1 LVEGSFIP
9 VPKFREEC
17 VLSRGM
23 EVAELV
29 KVRKET
35 IVYVQPCAS
44 ERGKLMADIELRK
57 EGEKLIDP
65 ETLCFLLELH
75 RRRFAELKCSPGLG
89 VAKLT
94 WKGKEISVFKSCKL
108 KIQRALDQAEIL
120 RVANSVSRLIW
131 GAAICEVCG
140 RPAVDCASG
149 ECGKCT
155 HGERS
160 VRIDELPNGDLLK
173 KGYAALG
180 RAREFPGEAES
191 SIKEAQYLGLFFVTE
206 AAHKGDAVL
215 GLVLLGE
222 ARKIEL

>member
-1 LVEGSFIP
+1 LVEGNFIP
-9 VPKFREEC
+9 VPKFKEEC

-23 EVAELV
+23 EVSELV

-35 IVYVQPCAS
+35 VVYVQPCAS
-44 ERGKLMADIELRK
+44 ERGKLMADIELRR

-75 RRRFAELKCSPGLG
+75 RRRFAELKCSPSLG

-108 KIQRALDQAEIL
+108 KIQRALDQPEIL

-140 RPAVDCASG
+140 RPAVECASK
-149 ECGKCT
+149 ECGKCSS
-155 HGERS
+155 GERS

-180 RAREFPGEAES
+180 RAREFPGEVES
-191 SIKEAQYLGLFFVTE
+191 SVKEAQYLGLFFATE
-206 AAHKGDAVL
+206 APRKEDAVL
-215 GLVLLGE
+215 GLVLVGE
-222 ARKIEL
+222 AKRTVK